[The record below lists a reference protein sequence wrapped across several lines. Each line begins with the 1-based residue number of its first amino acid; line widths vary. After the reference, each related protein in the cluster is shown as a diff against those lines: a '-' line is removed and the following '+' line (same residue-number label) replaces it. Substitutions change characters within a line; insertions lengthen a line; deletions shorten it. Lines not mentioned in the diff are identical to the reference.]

1 MTCCMADLQFMSFE
15 LKIDADTDSSPA
27 IPDGGW
33 ITLDALAQ
41 IGADEYGR
49 KRLKFKPI
57 SIHRAQPP
65 KELIMDGSVSRGR
78 IS

>member
-1 MTCCMADLQFMSFE
+1 MICCMADLQFMSFE
-15 LKIDADTDSSPA
+15 LEIDADTDSGLV
-27 IPDGGW
+27 ILTGGW

-49 KRLKFKPI
+49 RRLKLKPT

-65 KELIMDGSVSRGR
+65 KELIMDVSRGR
-78 IS
+78 IN